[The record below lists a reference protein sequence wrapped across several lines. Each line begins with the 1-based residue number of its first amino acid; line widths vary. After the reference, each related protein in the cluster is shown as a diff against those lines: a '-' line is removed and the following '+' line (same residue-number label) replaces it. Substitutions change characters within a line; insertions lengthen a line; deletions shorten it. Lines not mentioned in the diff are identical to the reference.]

1 MDITEARRAA
11 LEAVRDNRVQYDQV
25 TAGWLVDGVVMQQ
38 SQRRTYGELRR
49 GALITEARGDGI
61 VAVRLSSAGEAVVCP
76 QAAAA
81 ETQR

>member
-11 LEAVRDNRVQYDQV
+11 LEAVRDNRVEYDQV

-49 GALITEARGDGI
+49 GQLITEARGEGI
-61 VAVRLSSAGEAVVCP
+61 VPVRLSAGGVSIVGP

-81 ETQR
+81 EASR